1 MPGSSPPSASWSPSP
16 SPVPARDNRQAGPRH
31 DNPGAVRATEGAGV
45 STPTNNPQ
53 KASHR
58 SWIGTTL
65 RDFPWVHLGLGLIG
79 NTLFVVGSVMFFW
92 DSVKTLAIW
101 LFVLGSLGMLIG
113 SVGELLVRVEK
124 HRRGDG

>member
-1 MPGSSPPSASWSPSP
+1 MSTSTND
-16 SPVPARDNRQAGPRH
+16 RRQA
-31 DNPGAVRATEGAGV
+31 D
-45 STPTNNPQ
+45 
-53 KASHR
+53 HR
-58 SWIGTTL
+58 PWLGTAL
-65 RDFPWVHLGLGLIG
+65 RDFPWVHLGLGLTG
-79 NTLFVVGSVMFFW
+79 NALFVVGSVMFFW